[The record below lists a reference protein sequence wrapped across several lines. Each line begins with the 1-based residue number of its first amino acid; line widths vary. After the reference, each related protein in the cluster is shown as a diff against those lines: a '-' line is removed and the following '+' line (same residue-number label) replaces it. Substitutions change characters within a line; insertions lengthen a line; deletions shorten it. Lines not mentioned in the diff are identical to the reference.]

1 MASLVVRAASKKFDD
16 QKISGLSVSLTSAI
30 SSAGKAGRLKF
41 RIRLELFQDEAG
53 QITASPQ

>member
-1 MASLVVRAASKKFDD
+1 MASLVVRAGSKKFDD

-30 SSAGKAGRLKF
+30 SFAGKAGRLKF
-41 RIRLELFQDEAG
+41 RITSELFQVEAE